1 MSQKKIG
8 LCLSGGG
15 ARGFAHLGVLE
26 AFDELNIPISMI
38 SGSSA
43 GALAAALYS
52 EGHKPHFIQ
61 EYILRRKLW
70 SYLRLSPGRMGLMNL
85 NNTQKVLRELLPH
98 DSFQGLKIPISV
110 CATNMSKGEPNYFSE
125 GELIKPLLASVA
137 IPVAFKPIII
147 NGDQYFDG
155 GLSNNLPLE
164 PLENMDLKIAVNVT
178 PFIKRLPVRS
188 FKDVIL
194 KAVYISVDNQTRQKS
209 LAADLTIEPEGIMKF
224 DGFKLKNAEKM
235 FETGYK
241 TALGVLKQ
249 HDLTNSTL

>member
-1 MSQKKIG
+1 MGQKKIG

-15 ARGFAHLGVLE
+15 ARGFAHLGVLQ

-43 GALAAALYS
+43 GGLAAALYA
-52 EGHKPHFIQ
+52 EGHKPYYIQ
-61 EYILRRKLW
+61 EFILRKSLW
-70 SYLRLSPGRMGLMNL
+70 RYLRLSPSRMGLMNL
-85 NNTQKVLRELLPH
+85 RNTEKVLRELLPH
-98 DSFQGLKIPISV
+98 DSFEGLKIPISV

-125 GELIKPLLASVA
+125 GELIHPLLASVA
-137 IPVAFKPIII
+137 IPVAFKPVII

-164 PLENMDLKIAVNVT
+164 PLESTDFKIAINVT

-188 FKDVIL
+188 FKDVVL
-194 KAVYISVDNQTRQKS
+194 KSVYISVDNQTRQKS

-235 FETGYK
+235 FETGYNSALKALK
-241 TALGVLKQ
+241 TLPF
-249 HDLTNSTL
+249 